1 MARLGDPARAAW
13 KTNERPISPSPR
25 QVLLTHDKHRY
36 DDEMWWKAQQPD
48 LVTGPPSWQWLARAF
63 GSTTALAADPRLAR
77 LDIPLLMLVADA
89 DKLVDPRVARR
100 VAARLPDC
108 TIMGF
113 GAESAHEILREADP
127 VRDRAI
133 AAIDAFLDDR
143 APA

>member
-1 MARLGDPARAAW
+1 MC
-13 KTNERPISPSPR
+13 
-25 QVLLTHDKHRY
+25 VLLLRRRRHTSC
-36 DDEMWWKAQQPD
+36 A
-48 LVTGPPSWQWLARAF
+48 LVTGVQRC
-63 GSTTALAADPRLAR
+63 ALPISDPRLAR

-133 AAIDAFLDDR
+133 AAIDAFLDHR